1 MAGLTEVE
9 RHAMQWTLGAV
20 AATLG
25 APLAPG
31 LDPGE
36 RLAGVSIDSRT
47 VRPGELFVAIRGP
60 RLDGHD
66 YVAAALAAGA
76 PAAVVA
82 RAREVPGA
90 PAGKLFPVE
99 DPLAA
104 LHELARAVR
113 RAWAEGNAARRLA
126 AVTGSTGKTTT
137 KEILAALVETR
148 FRTLRSEG
156 NLNNE
161 YGLPLTLC
169 RLDDSYDAAV
179 VELGMSH
186 RGELARLAALA
197 GPELGVVTNVA
208 PVHLEFFS
216 SVDEIALAK
225 RELIEALAGH
235 DPIAVLNADDAR
247 VARFAA
253 GFRGRVLTFGES
265 PAADFRAAAVASAG
279 ERGTAF
285 DFHWPGGR
293 ARLELPLV
301 GAHNVMNALAA
312 LAAASAWGIGA
323 EEARSVFPNL
333 APVAM
338 RGRVLRFAEGFTVVD
353 DSYNSNPLA
362 LDCLVDWLAGVAG
375 YRRRILAAGE
385 MLELGP
391 RSAELHRAAG
401 RHAAEKR
408 LDWIFG
414 VQGDARELV
423 DAAVHAGH
431 PASRAQFFPSSSEAA
446 SFLAGFIEPGDLLL
460 VKGSRGVQMERIVAR
475 LAARHAPDPS
485 IPRGRPGRSRA

>member
-20 AATLG
+20 AAALG

-60 RLDGHD
+60 RHDGHD

-76 PAAVVA
+76 RAAVVA
-82 RAREVPGA
+82 RELSGA
-90 PAGKLFPVE
+90 PAAKLFVVE

-104 LHELARAVR
+104 LHRLARAVR
-113 RAWAEGNAARRLA
+113 RAWGEGNAARRLA

-169 RLDDSYDAAV
+169 RLDDDCDAAV

-197 GPELGVVTNVA
+197 EPELGVVTNVA

-216 SVDEIALAK
+216 SVEEIALAK
-225 RELIEALAGH
+225 RELIEALAGR
-235 DPIAVLNADDAR
+235 DPVAVLNADDPR
-247 VARFAA
+247 VAGFAE
-253 GFRGRVLTFGES
+253 GFRGRVVTFGQS
-265 PAADFRAAAVASAG
+265 AAAEFRAAAVASAG

-301 GAHNVMNALAA
+301 GTHNVMNALAA
-312 LAAASAWGIGA
+312 LAAASVWGIGA
-323 EEARSVFPNL
+323 EEARSVFPQL

-362 LDCLVDWLAGVAG
+362 LACLTDWLAGVAG
-375 YRRRILAAGE
+375 CRRRILAAGE

-414 VQGDARELV
+414 VQGDAAELV
-423 DAAVHAGH
+423 GAAVAAGH
-431 PASRAQFFPSSSEAA
+431 PASRAQFFASSSEAA

-475 LAARHAPDPS
+475 LAARHAPAAS
-485 IPRGRPGRSRA
+485 TSSGRAGRPRA